1 LTPLSCFTLRGEP
14 ATREGPPGTLL
25 HEGRDTGLRISA
37 ASLEAQFQLQP
48 GFYLLFFTDNTPYEE
63 ALQIVLL
70 DSHLQFLDGLE
81 LGQPY
86 TPGILSGIHAES
98 EQRILFDFFAS
109 TRLLLS
115 IHPEGIFHLIRRLPP
130 FARPL
135 KGRFFSR
142 HYLTI
147 QEVRGIANQ
156 GSWRRTAARPEAGQ

>member
-1 LTPLSCFTLRGEP
+1 MTPLSCFTLRGEP
-14 ATREGPPGTLL
+14 ATREGPQGSLL
-25 HEGRDTGLRISA
+25 HEGRETGLRIHA

-48 GFYLLFFTDNTPYEE
+48 GFYLLFFTDNSPYEE

-70 DSHLQFLDGLE
+70 DARLQFLDGLE

-98 EQRILFDFFAS
+98 EQRILFDFFEG

-115 IHPEGIFHLIRRLPP
+115 IHPEGRFHLIRGLPP

-135 KGRFFSR
+135 EGRFFSR
-142 HYLTI
+142 HYLTL
-147 QEVRGIANQ
+147 QEVRGIAK
-156 GSWRRTAARPEAGQ
+156 EK

>member
-1 LTPLSCFTLRGEP
+1 LTPLSCFTLRSEP
-14 ATREGPPGTLL
+14 ATREGPLGALF
-25 HEGRDTGLRISA
+25 HEGRETGLRIHA
-37 ASLEAQFQLQP
+37 ASLEAQFQLKS
-48 GFYLLFFTDNTPYEE
+48 GFYLLFFTDNSPYEE

-70 DSHLQFLDGLE
+70 DSRLQFLDGLE

-98 EQRILFDFFAS
+98 EQRILFDFFEG

-115 IHPEGIFHLIRRLPP
+115 IHPEGMFHLSRHLPS

-142 HYLTI
+142 YHLTI
-147 QEVRGIANQ
+147 QEVKGPAKER
-156 GSWRRTAARPEAGQ
+156 

>member
-1 LTPLSCFTLRGEP
+1 MTPLSSFTLRGEP
-14 ATREGPPGTLL
+14 ATGEGPQGTLL
-25 HEGRDTGLRISA
+25 HEGRETGLRIHA

-48 GFYLLFFTDNTPYEE
+48 GFSLLFFTDNSPYEE

-70 DSHLQFLDGLE
+70 DSRLQFLDGLE
-81 LGQPY
+81 LAQPY

-98 EQRILFDFFAS
+98 EQRILFDFFEG

-115 IHPEGIFHLIRRLPP
+115 IHPEGVFHVSRRLPP

-147 QEVRGIANQ
+147 QEAQ
-156 GSWRRTAARPEAGQ
+156 GTTKGK

>member
-1 LTPLSCFTLRGEP
+1 MG
-14 ATREGPPGTLL
+14 ALL
-25 HEGRDTGLRISA
+25 HEGRETGLRIHA
-37 ASLEAQFQLQP
+37 VSLEAQFQLQP
-48 GFYLLFFTDNTPYEE
+48 GFYLLFFTDNSPYEE

-86 TPGILSGIHAES
+86 TPGVLSDIHAES
-98 EQRILFDFFAS
+98 EQRILFDFFEG

-115 IHPEGIFHLIRRLPP
+115 IQPEGVFHLSRRLPS

-142 HYLTI
+142 HYLTV
-147 QEVRGIANQ
+147 QEARG
-156 GSWRRTAARPEAGQ
+156 TAKEK